1 MERGVEVDIPLHVRL
16 RRKLKLIL
24 GRFLRF
30 FSPEPSSEVIAPKRV
45 KNILI
50 IRINY
55 RIGNMLFTTPL
66 IQQLQNSFPDA
77 KIDVLIGASFTKNL
91 FSGFENIENIYD
103 FPRALLKHPVELFRY
118 VKQLRSK
125 KYDVVLN
132 LNGNS
137 SSDRL
142 ATLLAKSSYKVA
154 FCNDMTFTPVN
165 RCVKRENKDVRH
177 EALKPLELMKI
188 FNLSPNY
195 DLKLSI
201 ALSEKELQWGKE
213 ELSKLVNKD
222 DKRVFAIFRNAR
234 FDKLID
240 DEYWKELVQSL
251 KKMDEKI
258 LFVDILSPDVPVKLS
273 NEFVAYSQKDLRKL
287 AAFMANLDAFI
298 CADTGPMHL
307 ASASGVP
314 TIALFK
320 TTAPALYGTLK
331 ESDKSLEMGEKSAQE
346 VAKEILE
353 HLHPVV

>member
-1 MERGVEVDIPLHVRL
+1 MSIPLHVKF
-16 RRKLKLIL
+16 RRKLKIIV
-24 GRFLRF
+24 GNSLRY
-30 FSPEPSSEVIAPKRV
+30 FSPKPSMNVIKSPEV
-45 KNILI
+45 KNMLVV
-50 IRINY
+50 RINY

-66 IQQLQNSFPDA
+66 IQQLQTSFPDA

-103 FPRALLKHPVELFRY
+103 FPRALLKHPMELFRY

-142 ATLLAKSSYKVA
+142 ATLLASSTYKVA
-154 FCNDMTFTPVN
+154 FCNDTTFTPVN
-165 RCVKRENKDVRH
+165 RCVKRENLDVCH

-188 FNLSPNY
+188 FNISPNY
-195 DLKLSI
+195 ELKLSI
-201 ALSEKELQWGKE
+201 ALSQKELQWGKE
-213 ELSKLVNKD
+213 ELSELINKD
-222 DKRVFAIFRNAR
+222 NKRVFAIFRNAR

-240 DEYWKELVQSL
+240 DVYWKELVQSL
-251 KKMDEKI
+251 QKIDEKI
-258 LFVDILSPDVPVKLS
+258 LFIDILSPDVPEKLS
-273 NEFVAYSQKDLRKL
+273 DEVVAYSQKDLRKL

-353 HLHPVV
+353 HLHQVV

>member
-1 MERGVEVDIPLHVRL
+1 MSVPFHVKF
-16 RRKLKLIL
+16 RRKLKVIV
-24 GRFLRF
+24 GESLRH
-30 FSPEPSSEVIAPKRV
+30 FSLKLSSDIINPHEIKH
-45 KNILI
+45 ILI

-66 IQQLQNSFPDA
+66 IQQLQEAFPYS

-91 FSGFENIENIYD
+91 FTGFENVENIYD
-103 FPRALLKHPVELFRY
+103 FPRALLKHPIELFQY

-142 ATLLAKSSYKVA
+142 ATLLAKSTYKVA
-154 FCNDMTFTPVN
+154 FCNDTTFTPVN
-165 RCVKRENKDVRH
+165 RCVKREDLEIHH

-188 FNLSPNY
+188 FNISPNY

-201 ALSEKELQWGKE
+201 ALSEKELQWGRD
-213 ELSKLVNKD
+213 ELLKLTDTKGVK
-222 DKRVFAIFRNAR
+222 VFAIFRNAR

-240 DEYWKELVQSL
+240 DEYWQNLIESL
-251 KKMDEKI
+251 KKRDEKI
-258 LFVDILSPDVPVKLS
+258 TIIDILSPDVPVKLS
-273 NEFVAYSQKDLRKL
+273 NEVLEYSQKDLRKL

-298 CADTGPMHL
+298 CGDTGPMHL

-320 TTAPALYGTLK
+320 TTAPTLYGTLK
-331 ESDKSLEMGEKSAQE
+331 ERDISLEIKNKSAQS
-346 VAKEILE
+346 VAVEILN
-353 HLHPVV
+353 HLTI